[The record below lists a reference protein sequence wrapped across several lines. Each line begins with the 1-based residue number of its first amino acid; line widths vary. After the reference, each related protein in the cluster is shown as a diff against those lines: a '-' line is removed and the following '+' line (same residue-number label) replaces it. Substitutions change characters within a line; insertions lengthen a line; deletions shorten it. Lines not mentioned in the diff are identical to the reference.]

1 MRLDRFLSEFNI
13 GTRKQIKEFLKN
25 GRCSVNGSVA
35 LRPDLHIDESSDVV
49 EFDGEVLCYKK
60 FRYFL
65 LNKPSGVI
73 SATRDGKNR
82 TVLDLLDG
90 ENLRDISPCGR
101 LDADTEGLLILTNDG
116 ELIHRLL
123 SPKRH
128 VDKVYEVHLEKE
140 PDDNAIRKL
149 EGGVDIGDQREDGS
163 GDLTLPA
170 FVEKAGID
178 SDGRPVILL
187 TIHEGRFHQV
197 KRMMEAVGNKV
208 LFLRRIQ
215 MGPIKLDEELLPGQ
229 YRELTDEEISIL
241 KSN

>member
-1 MRLDRFLSEFNI
+1 MRLDKFLSEFNI
-13 GTRKQIKEFLKN
+13 GTRKQIKEILKN
-25 GRCSVNGSVA
+25 GRCSVNGLVA
-35 LRPDLHIDESSDVV
+35 LRPDLHVDENSDTVKL
-49 EFDGEVLCYKK
+49 DGEVLSYKK
-60 FRYFL
+60 FRYYL
-65 LNKPSGVI
+65 INKPAGVV

-90 ENLRDISPCGR
+90 ENLRDVSPCGR

-140 PDDNAIRKL
+140 PDDIAIQKL
-149 EGGVDIGDQREDGS
+149 ESGVDIGDLREDGS
-163 GDLTLPA
+163 KDLTLPA
-170 FVEKAGID
+170 HVENAGTD
-178 SDGRPVILL
+178 PDGRAVILL

-197 KRMMEAVGNKV
+197 KRMMESVGNKV

-215 MGPIKLDEELLPGQ
+215 MGPLKLDEELLPGQ

-241 KSN
+241 KTS